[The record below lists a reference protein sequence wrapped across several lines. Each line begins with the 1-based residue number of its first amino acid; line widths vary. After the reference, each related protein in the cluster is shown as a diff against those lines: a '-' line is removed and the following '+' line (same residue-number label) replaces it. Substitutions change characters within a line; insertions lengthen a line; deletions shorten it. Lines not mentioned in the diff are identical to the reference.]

1 VLKRCLQLLASCL
14 AGCAA
19 IAWSAPASPPL
30 QLFERASVVVDVSG
44 PSPPAAAAEIRLPYN
59 WDTAVG
65 AVDGQAR
72 FVLRFHSELSGAPQA
87 LYILR
92 IGNTFSIALN
102 GVQIARIGVK
112 GPYEDYSKEPRLY
125 PIPANLLKADN
136 TLEIKIDAQGGRHA
150 GLTPVLIGNADELQ
164 AMYQHDYRWRITG
177 ALVIAVV
184 SGVFGALALLLWL
197 RQRNPLYVL
206 YGLGELL
213 WALQLSDTWLT
224 HSPLPWPWWGVV
236 VFSGYA
242 LAPVLIC
249 KFALEVVELHHG
261 WFRRVTNW
269 QLALS
274 VPVVSFSVLGAM
286 PRLWALLQGLIVLL
300 SVAVAIAVL
309 IQGVRSKLLE
319 RRVLALAV
327 ALTVAAAVRDFI
339 VIRLGSSYGAAS
351 WARYAWVV
359 FAITLA
365 WIVAEH
371 MRKDRRALARMN
383 QTLMQELAAREAE
396 LKTVFERERAHD
408 KARGAQEERTRLMR
422 DMHDG
427 LGSQL
432 VGALQIAK
440 NPASSRAVVAAQLQ
454 DALDHLKLTVD
465 AMQESDG
472 DIGSLLGA
480 LRYRLAPRLEAA
492 GIALDWNVAHLPLI
506 PGWSIQRARD
516 LQMILF
522 EAFSNLIAHAGA
534 SRAQLVASCDEADG
548 TVVVRV
554 TLSDNGHGFAL
565 HEPAATHGHGLANMH
580 MRAANMGAILQL
592 HSSGAG
598 SRIEL
603 ILPLHEQVSMLPD
616 A

>member
-1 VLKRCLQLLASCL
+1 
-14 AGCAA
+14 
-19 IAWSAPASPPL
+19 
-30 QLFERASVVVDVSG
+30 
-44 PSPPAAAAEIRLPYN
+44 
-59 WDTAVG
+59 
-65 AVDGQAR
+65 
-72 FVLRFHSELSGAPQA
+72 
-87 LYILR
+87 
-92 IGNTFSIALN
+92 
-102 GVQIARIGVK
+102 
-112 GPYEDYSKEPRLY
+112 
-125 PIPANLLKADN
+125 
-136 TLEIKIDAQGGRHA
+136 
-150 GLTPVLIGNADELQ
+150 
-164 AMYQHDYRWRITG
+164 
-177 ALVIAVV
+177 
-184 SGVFGALALLLWL
+184 
-197 RQRNPLYVL
+197 
-206 YGLGELL
+206 
-213 WALQLSDTWLT
+213 
-224 HSPLPWPWWGVV
+224 
-236 VFSGYA
+236 
-242 LAPVLIC
+242 
-249 KFALEVVELHHG
+249 
-261 WFRRVTNW
+261 
-269 QLALS
+269 
-274 VPVVSFSVLGAM
+274 
-286 PRLWALLQGLIVLL
+286 
-300 SVAVAIAVL
+300 
-309 IQGVRSKLLE
+309 
-319 RRVLALAV
+319 
-327 ALTVAAAVRDFI
+327 
-339 VIRLGSSYGAAS
+339 
-351 WARYAWVV
+351 
-359 FAITLA
+359 
-365 WIVAEH
+365 VAEH